1 MSVVQKRRYII
12 WCVAVFLSALGNAL
26 PVFSDAGAAP
36 WSAACVNIGVTTN
49 LEVGT
54 VFNILSVGFFT
65 FNKIYTK
72 EKLNL
77 KKDGMLVIFIIV
89 FGLIIN
95 LILSGLYLIFPVPTN
110 KILGGVISLLGTA
123 CVAAALDLFIRT
135 SIIMLPIDDFIKNL
149 TKIFKDNVILSG
161 LTSFGLGILF
171 AVMFGLYN
179 GEILAI
185 NYITIINFFIIGYM
199 IDFFHKRFYFIDDL
213 LKDN

>member
-1 MSVVQKRRYII
+1 MSTVQKRKYII

-36 WSAACVNIGVTTN
+36 WSAACVNIGITTD

-54 VFNILSVGFFT
+54 VFNFLSVGFFT

-72 EKLNL
+72 EKLSI
-77 KKDGMLVIFIIV
+77 KKDSILVIFIIV
-89 FGLIIN
+89 FGFIIN
-95 LILSGLYLIFPVPTN
+95 LLISALYLIFPVPTN
-110 KILGGVISLLGTA
+110 KIVGGVVSLLGTA

-161 LTSFGLGILF
+161 LVSFGLGLIL
-171 AVMFGLYN
+171 AVLFGLYN
-179 GEILAI
+179 GQIVAI

-199 IDFFHKRFYFIDDL
+199 IDFFHKKFNFLDDF
-213 LKDN
+213 LKA